1 MVIKKLGFKINQIIS
16 FTFYTLSFEVTVI
29 ISEVI
34 DFINVII
41 TIFVFLEKILNLVN
55 IDYRSTNNFH
65 VKQKNRW
72 SPINHFTFYQKIIS
86 NCYLAHKLMIMLWKS
101 INENSNVI
109 KYQISNKGAEIWMT
123 PISGNFIEGIT
134 ISTTHIFIYITNIIH
149 YLYT

>member
-65 VKQKNRW
+65 VKQKNR
-72 SPINHFTFYQKIIS
+72 
-86 NCYLAHKLMIMLWKS
+86 
-101 INENSNVI
+101 
-109 KYQISNKGAEIWMT
+109 
-123 PISGNFIEGIT
+123 
-134 ISTTHIFIYITNIIH
+134 
-149 YLYT
+149 